1 MVIYKYF
8 NGKRPFFLSV
18 ISLYS
23 PLFGSDERYM
33 DTRPVFRTS
42 VRAGSNG
49 LVVVYPGGSCQ
60 DKAQPYQGAKRS
72 KDAVISSPKVK
83 YPQSPRRCTEQR
95 DRARHITTLQLS
107 RPVAT

>member
-1 MVIYKYF
+1 MENVF
-8 NGKRPFFLSV
+8 FFLDSV

-60 DKAQPYQGAKRS
+60 DKAQPYQGAKRL

-95 DRARHITTLQLS
+95 DRAKHITTLQLS